1 MAQVK
6 YASPFLKER
15 RMRLG
20 LEPFEVAD
28 KIGVPHGTYRQ
39 WECRGELPEAHFA
52 KLAEALGVTEN
63 ELKTEKVAAIVLAEF
78 GIAKADTHGFI
89 AKALRT

>member
-15 RMRLG
+15 RTRLG

-28 KIGVPHGTYRQ
+28 KVDVPHGTYRQ
-39 WECRGELPEAHFA
+39 WECRGELPEAHFV
-52 KLAEALGVTEN
+52 KLAEALGVTVN
-63 ELKTEKVAAIVLAEF
+63 ELKTEKVATIILAEF
-78 GIAKADTHGFI
+78 GISKADTHGFI
-89 AKALRT
+89 AKALRK